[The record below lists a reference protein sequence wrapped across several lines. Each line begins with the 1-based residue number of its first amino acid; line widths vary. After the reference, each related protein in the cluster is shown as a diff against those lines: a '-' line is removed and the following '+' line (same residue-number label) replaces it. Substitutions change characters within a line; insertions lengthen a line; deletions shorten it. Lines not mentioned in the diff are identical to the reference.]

1 MGFTLN
7 NLPSWLKN
15 SQILRIFDKNLI
27 LTCFCSTFSQ
37 KMTSSFTDFSSDSA
51 QFECKSISELTEVA
65 QKIIS
70 LANTLN
76 KRIWIV
82 EGDLGAGK
90 TTFTKALCAALGV
103 KETVSS
109 PTFALINEYE
119 GNYDNQNAKIIYH
132 CDFYRINNPN
142 EVLELGIEE
151 YFEKAE
157 ENGNYCFIEWAS
169 KIEPFLPEHYLQ
181 IDIKVNQTTN
191 SRFFSCIE
199 K

>member
-1 MGFTLN
+1 
-7 NLPSWLKN
+7 
-15 SQILRIFDKNLI
+15 
-27 LTCFCSTFSQ
+27 
-37 KMTSSFTDFSSDSA
+37 MTSSLSNSSSHST
-51 QFECKSISELTEVA
+51 QFECKSIAELPQVA
-65 QKIIS
+65 QKVID
-70 LANTLN
+70 LANKLN
-76 KRIWIV
+76 KRIWIL

-90 TTFTKALCAALGV
+90 TTFTKAVCKELGV

-109 PTFALINEYE
+109 PTFGLINEYQRTS
-119 GNYDNQNAKIIYH
+119 GDYDNQDSQIIYH

-181 IDIKVNQTTN
+181 IDIEVNQTTN
-191 SRFFSCIE
+191 SRILTVRSL
-199 K
+199 

>member
-1 MGFTLN
+1 
-7 NLPSWLKN
+7 
-15 SQILRIFDKNLI
+15 
-27 LTCFCSTFSQ
+27 
-37 KMTSSFTDFSSDSA
+37 MTSSLSNSSSHST
-51 QFECKSISELTEVA
+51 QFECKSIAELPQVA
-65 QKIIS
+65 QKVID
-70 LANTLN
+70 LANKLN
-76 KRIWIV
+76 KRIWIL

-90 TTFTKALCAALGV
+90 TTFTKAVCKELGV

-119 GNYDNQNAKIIYH
+119 GNYDNQESKIIYH

-181 IDIKVNQTTN
+181 IDIEVNQTTN
-191 SRFFSCIE
+191 SRILTVRSL
-199 K
+199 

>member
-1 MGFTLN
+1 
-7 NLPSWLKN
+7 
-15 SQILRIFDKNLI
+15 
-27 LTCFCSTFSQ
+27 
-37 KMTSSFTDFSSDSA
+37 MTSSFTDSSSDCI
-51 QFECKSISELTEVA
+51 QLKCNSISDLPQVA
-65 QKIIS
+65 QQIIS
-70 LANTLN
+70 LANKLN
-76 KRIWIV
+76 RRIWIL

-90 TTFTKALCAALGV
+90 TTFIKAVCKELGV

-119 GNYDNQNAKIIYH
+119 GNYDNQDLKLIYH

-181 IDIKVNQTTN
+181 IDIEVNQTTH
-191 SRFFSCIE
+191 SRILVVR
-199 K
+199 

>member
-1 MGFTLN
+1 
-7 NLPSWLKN
+7 
-15 SQILRIFDKNLI
+15 
-27 LTCFCSTFSQ
+27 
-37 KMTSSFTDFSSDSA
+37 MTSSFINSSSNST
-51 QFECKSISELTEVA
+51 QFECKSISELPEVA
-65 QKIIS
+65 KKIIS
-70 LANTLN
+70 LANKLN
-76 KRIWIV
+76 KRIWIL

-90 TTFTKALCAALGV
+90 TTFTKAVCKELGV

-119 GNYDNQNAKIIYH
+119 GNYDNQDLKTIYH

-169 KIEPFLPEHYLQ
+169 KIKHFLPEQYLR
-181 IDIKVNQTTN
+181 IDIEVNQTTN
-191 SRFFSCIE
+191 SRILIVRSL
-199 K
+199 

>member
-1 MGFTLN
+1 
-7 NLPSWLKN
+7 
-15 SQILRIFDKNLI
+15 
-27 LTCFCSTFSQ
+27 
-37 KMTSSFTDFSSDSA
+37 MTNSFTHSLSDSSA
-51 QFECKSISELTEVA
+51 NSTTFECTSLSELPQVA
-65 QKIIS
+65 QAVID

-76 KRIWIV
+76 KRIWIL

-90 TTFTKALCAALGV
+90 TTFTKAVCEVLGV

-119 GNYDNQNAKIIYH
+119 RNNNDYDNQDSKIIYH
-132 CDFYRINNPN
+132 CDFYRINNPS

-181 IDIKVNQTTN
+181 INIEVNQTTN
-191 SRFFSCIE
+191 SRILTVRSL
-199 K
+199 

>member
-1 MGFTLN
+1 
-7 NLPSWLKN
+7 
-15 SQILRIFDKNLI
+15 
-27 LTCFCSTFSQ
+27 
-37 KMTSSFTDFSSDSA
+37 MTSSFTDSTLL
-51 QFECKSISELTEVA
+51 ECTSVSELPEIA
-65 QKIIS
+65 QKIIDI
-70 LANTLN
+70 ANKLN
-76 KRIWIV
+76 TRIWIL

-90 TTFTKALCAALGV
+90 TTFTKAACEVLGV
-103 KETVSS
+103 NETVSS

-119 GNYDNQNAKIIYH
+119 GNYSTSDNKDAQLIYH

-169 KIEPFLPEHYLQ
+169 KIEPFLPKEYLQ
-181 IDIKVNQTTN
+181 IDIEVNQITD
-191 SRFFSCIE
+191 SRIFKISIE

>member
-1 MGFTLN
+1 
-7 NLPSWLKN
+7 
-15 SQILRIFDKNLI
+15 
-27 LTCFCSTFSQ
+27 
-37 KMTSSFTDFSSDSA
+37 MTSSFTHSLADSSSNFT
-51 QFECKSISELTEVA
+51 QFECKSISELPEIA

-70 LANTLN
+70 LANKLN
-76 KRIWIV
+76 KRIWIL

-90 TTFTKALCAALGV
+90 TTFTKAVCAILGV

-119 GNYDNQNAKIIYH
+119 GNYDTTQDNEKLKLIYH
-132 CDFYRINNPN
+132 CDFYRINNPS

-169 KIEPFLPEHYLQ
+169 KIEGFLPEQYLR
-181 IDIKVNQTTN
+181 IDIEVNQTTN
-191 SRFFSCIE
+191 SRILTVRSL
-199 K
+199 

>member
-1 MGFTLN
+1 
-7 NLPSWLKN
+7 
-15 SQILRIFDKNLI
+15 
-27 LTCFCSTFSQ
+27 
-37 KMTSSFTDFSSDSA
+37 MTSSLSNSSSHSI
-51 QFECKSISELTEVA
+51 QFECKSIAELPQVT
-65 QKIIS
+65 QKVID
-70 LANTLN
+70 LANKLN
-76 KRIWIV
+76 KRIWIL

-90 TTFTKALCAALGV
+90 TTFTKAVCKELGV

-119 GNYDNQNAKIIYH
+119 GNYDNQESKIIYH

-181 IDIKVNQTTN
+181 IDIEVNQTTN
-191 SRFFSCIE
+191 SRILTVRSL
-199 K
+199 